1 MGQITERIQ
10 MIRLCCFRYAVDDRT
25 GFCAIDTI
33 DQLPCMFMQAEAAEL
48 NILVREYRCSG
59 GTETANPVIGN
70 RCSGTR
76 IPHLMDY
83 YLRVYSLNAGSNP
96 YTSRMDL

>member
-1 MGQITERIQ
+1 MQKKFCISLKKKHYKQMNTES
-10 MIRLCCFRYAVDDRT
+10 M
-25 GFCAIDTI
+25 
-33 DQLPCMFMQAEAAEL
+33 
-48 NILVREYRCSG
+48 NILVRKYRCSG

-96 YTSRMDL
+96 YTSLMDL

>member
-1 MGQITERIQ
+1 MKRI
-10 MIRLCCFRYAVDDRT
+10 FTFA
-25 GFCAIDTI
+25 
-33 DQLPCMFMQAEAAEL
+33 FMTL
-48 NILVREYRCSG
+48 IVNILVREYRCSG

>member
-1 MGQITERIQ
+1 LNPFVSWWT
-10 MIRLCCFRYAVDDRT
+10 ASV
-25 GFCAIDTI
+25 
-33 DQLPCMFMQAEAAEL
+33 

-83 YLRVYSLNAGSNP
+83 YLRVYDYSGAL
-96 YTSRMDL
+96 